1 MESLLRAFFP
11 PAESRTGWI
20 FSLVALDFGNLDP
33 RAWQVRRRLD
43 NASRRRIVE
52 RNKGR
57 IKGGTVKGGGGART
71 SWLAPAD
78 GSLAWKMPGWSARV
92 GEKLYLK
99 LFLAYVSFT
108 ANSHPPPLE
117 YPRKGM
123 IPARPQIAEPSTYYR
138 CNVFFAISHVSFT
151 NASFLFFFSFFRTFS
166 ELYVFVLFSY
176 LHFQSKQRLLKAFR
190 NEE

>member
-1 MESLLRAFFP
+1 
-11 PAESRTGWI
+11 
-20 FSLVALDFGNLDP
+20 
-33 RAWQVRRRLD
+33 
-43 NASRRRIVE
+43 
-52 RNKGR
+52 
-57 IKGGTVKGGGGART
+57 
-71 SWLAPAD
+71 
-78 GSLAWKMPGWSARV
+78 MPGWSARV

-151 NASFLFFFSFFRTFS
+151 NASFLFFFFFLSYFFRTLRFCVIFLFAFS
-166 ELYVFVLFSY
+166 VKTKTIESFSQRGIKEKYIYRGINCQIYDNCFVTT
-176 LHFQSKQRLLKAFR
+176 RLLEIFYKR
-190 NEE
+190 IIEND